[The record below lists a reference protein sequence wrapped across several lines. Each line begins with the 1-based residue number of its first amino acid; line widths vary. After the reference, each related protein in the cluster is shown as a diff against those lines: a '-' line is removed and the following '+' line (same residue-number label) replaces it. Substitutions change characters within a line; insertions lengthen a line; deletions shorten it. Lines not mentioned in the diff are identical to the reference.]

1 MRIYDDGWYVIQ
13 GIKSRKVCNCHYFFK
28 DKPIHNIRNHSFEID
43 LSIRHAIS
51 ENEENRP
58 CKVCLDILR
67 AYSKIGLENRCI

>member
-13 GIKSRKVCNCHYFFK
+13 GIKSRKSCNCHYFFK
-28 DKPIHNIRNHSFEID
+28 DKPLHKMNGAGVEID
-43 LSIRHAIS
+43 YSIRYAIS

-67 AYSKIGLENRCI
+67 TYSKIGLDNRCN